1 MSGFKIPDSIPQDLL
16 LIQEMVG
23 VPEPPKPEPVQEMEE
38 DLGDDD
44 ISSSD
49 GGDSEDEIEAKLV
62 LDTQEDSDP
71 ASDKPASEPSHSD
84 SDSSSDSEPEEEIKK
99 EDSAIFEAT
108 AGDDEDEDA
117 PAVGAATYLQTK
129 HEVVE
134 TEIAIPEIDQVDPN
148 ESLEKVGDI
157 MSIVN
162 QVAIVRGLPSDDM
175 SRGSQKALDSDTL
188 LVFDDRNVMGYIYE
202 TFGPTNQPL
211 YQVKYNSKYPLD
223 PERVKVSREVFM
235 VPSKTKFVFVDQI
248 KAYKGSDAS
257 NVYDEE
263 PADDELEFSDDEA
276 EAAYKSRMKRKRGES
291 RARSVANSREPTPNP
306 SHMRDYE
313 LSDNVVL
320 GHNAYDE
327 HGPYDQDFSA
337 PGPSRPAPIPY
348 DDPYSLPSE
357 ISVGEDGGTSS
368 IPSRPT
374 RPPPTRQEARPRGRG
389 RGGNFNQNS
398 RGRGGRGGGSGQDS
412 RRGGL
417 GDHPNAPRHSEPAAA
432 SNTYDPRAGTQM
444 QEMGQSYYQDYSHMG
459 HQVMQQQQTAL
470 PGWGYPPTLGGMMQ
484 APFGGQASGHGQGMP
499 FVQPHINPL
508 FANSF
513 GFPMGQ
519 QGMGY
524 GGQFG
529 MGNPYGAAQG
539 AGAGYQDQQ
548 QQSQQQWTNQ
558 WAPPTTNQHPSGG
571 QGQG

>member
-38 DLGDDD
+38 ELGDDD

-71 ASDKPASEPSHSD
+71 ASDKPASEPYHSD

-129 HEVVE
+129 HEV
-134 TEIAIPEIDQVDPN
+134 
-148 ESLEKVGDI
+148 VGDI

-398 RGRGGRGGGSGQDS
+398 RGRGGRGGGKEVWENH
-412 RRGGL
+412 L
-417 GDHPNAPRHSEPAAA
+417 NAPRHSEPAAA

-459 HQVMQQQQTAL
+459 HQ
-470 PGWGYPPTLGGMMQ
+470 GGMMQ